1 MLGLDKMPEPFFEP
15 RIKEARRH
23 PAIFNELRKRLNKK
37 FVQSKLFISEPDAGS
52 SKRWD
57 FLTF

>member
-1 MLGLDKMPEPFFEP
+1 MPEPFFEP